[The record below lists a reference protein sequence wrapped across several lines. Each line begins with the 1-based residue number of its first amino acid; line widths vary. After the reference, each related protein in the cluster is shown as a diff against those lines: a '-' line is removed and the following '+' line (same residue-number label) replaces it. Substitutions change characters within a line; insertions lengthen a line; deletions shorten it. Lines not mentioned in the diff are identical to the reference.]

1 MAQIRTWDFGEDRST
16 AILNRHFAGLI
27 PKGIYS
33 GFGVTTNVSSLFL
46 NIEEGIII
54 TGEGIKIE
62 EDADLPNVVQ
72 VDPGDSLIR
81 IDLVVLQHKFL
92 PTNDPATYS
101 IIKGTPGGGA
111 PSIPPDFPTGAV
123 FTQLLATITVPAF
136 ATDIVPGDVS
146 LEPTTN
152 ISLTTV
158 PFATLSDISTTES
171 DAFNAMKNPSSLNP
185 VATIDDLSAGFLKP
199 TESSPTPNANVNF
212 KGGRLWDRRV
222 VSFTDVADQAIAI
235 LAPSV
240 NPRIDLLSINPDT
253 GIFTKTVGVEAA
265 TPVPPDISPGALGF
279 IPVAHV
285 LADEIGGPVVVTTAD
300 ITDVRPFAHVKT
312 PELFDLPDLT
322 TDIKDAVTG
331 AAAPDAA
338 NVFATAAD
346 ITTAIA
352 PLGSPFAM
360 SRLRMEMALPSTLQV
375 TVFSGLLAT
384 THNTGFT
391 ILETIRL
398 TSDLVVV
405 GSGIGPGALDTTSTF
420 TSNAWYHIYLI
431 ASSTQAASPALVIST
446 SKLAPALGDA
456 SFDDYDIWR
465 RLGAARTDDS
475 SATFLKAFN
484 IAGETRYRDEHNFYD
499 LVEGA
504 GETPISDDFSD
515 GVSMFSIALRVPE
528 TSNRGIIYVRIGLTA
543 AGTPRLLHF
552 TDGDSSQTTSG
563 GKEVAYI
570 GANTGGSSSSYNSS
584 EVIQQLDDVQRFR
597 VRYSSAIPEWIK
609 LDTLGYVEDL

>member
-1 MAQIRTWDFGEDRST
+1 MTQIRTWDFGEDRST
-16 AILNRHFAGLI
+16 AILNRHFARLI
-27 PKGIYS
+27 PKGIYL
-33 GFGVTTNVSSLFL
+33 GFGVTTNVPGLFL

-54 TGEGIKIE
+54 TGEGVKIE
-62 EDADLPNVVQ
+62 EDADLPNIVQ

-81 IDLVVLQHKFL
+81 IDLVVLQHKFV

-111 PSIPPDFPTGAV
+111 PSLPPDFPTGTV

-199 TESSPTPNANVNF
+199 TESSTPNANVNF

-222 VSFTDVADQAIAI
+222 ITFTDVSDQAIAI
-235 LAPSV
+235 LAPTA

-265 TPVPPDISPGALGF
+265 TPVPPDLPPGALGY

-300 ITDVRPFAHVKT
+300 ITDVRPFAHVRT
-312 PELFDLPDLT
+312 PELFDLPDMDA
-322 TDIKDAVTG
+322 DIKDAITG
-331 AAAPDAA
+331 AAAPDST

-346 ITTAIA
+346 ITTAVA
-352 PLGSPFAM
+352 PLGAPFVM
-360 SRLRMEMALPSTLQV
+360 SRLRMETALPSTIQV
-375 TVFSGLLAT
+375 TVSSGLLAT
-384 THNTGFT
+384 THNSGFT

-398 TSDLVVV
+398 TSPLTAV
-405 GSGIGPGALDTTSTF
+405 GSGIGPGALETSGAF
-420 TSNAWYHIYLI
+420 TSVAWYHIYLI
-431 ASSTQAASPALVIST
+431 ASSTQAASPALVIS
-446 SKLAPALGDA
+446 SSAAEPNLGAA

-475 SATFLKAFN
+475 SAIFLKAFN
-484 IAGETRYRDEHNFYD
+484 IAGETRYRDGQNRYTFPGD
-499 LVEGA
+499 TA
-504 GETPISDDFSD
+504 FTDDFQNAFNVLSL
-515 GVSMFSIALRVPE
+515 ATRVPP
-528 TSNRGIIYVRIGLTA
+528 TSNRGIIHAVINLST
-543 AGTPRLLHF
+543 AGTTRIIYF
-552 TDGDSSQTTSG
+552 TDGDDTRTTTG
-563 GKEVAYI
+563 GKEIVRI
-570 GANTGGSSSSYNSS
+570 SQNDHTVYNNS
-584 EVIQQLDDVQRFR
+584 EVIQQLDDSQRLR
-597 VRYSSAIPEWIK
+597 VRFEGAIPEEVIF
-609 LDTLGYVEDL
+609 DTLGYVEDL